1 MFPEFKIVRRQ
12 RPVTI
17 AVESSTF
24 SRPAA
29 NAAIEAACDGPVSL
43 SFTSGGDVLTGR
55 YDGRRVWL
63 ETTTGSGRTS
73 HASRRHGRVGR
84 GVGRFAL
91 ALTGTMLTAL
101 TWETTGARSSGE

>member
-17 AVESSTF
+17 AVDSTTF
-24 SRPAA
+24 PRPAA

-43 SFTSGGDVLTGR
+43 SFTSGGDVLTGF
-55 YDGRRVWL
+55 YDGRRVSL
-63 ETTTGSGRTS
+63 QVATGSRRTS

-91 ALTGTMLTAL
+91 TLTGTMLT
-101 TWETTGARSSGE
+101 

>member
-17 AVESSTF
+17 AVESSSF

-43 SFTSGGDVLTGR
+43 SFTSGGDVLTGL
-55 YDGRRVWL
+55 YDGRRVRL
-63 ETTTGSGRTS
+63 EVTTGSRRTS
-73 HASRRHGRVGR
+73 HASRRHGRV
-84 GVGRFAL
+84 
-91 ALTGTMLTAL
+91 
-101 TWETTGARSSGE
+101 